1 MRQKDP
7 RLFYLTMEVTVRK
20 AGVKTVLALDDE
32 ARPAILQACHPKGDS
47 RFCLQTKPGGLIRVH
62 TSTLEPTSLYK
73 SLFISEET
81 SSDELLTLLLT
92 CFNSHDPVEQ
102 YSLYEVSIYAFS
114 TFFITSCDNFYVL
127 RKVSFN
133 VRFIGCWHSTKFLC
147 CFLFDCFLKVCS
159 AQEYQRKL
167 HPDDL
172 PLRAQQQRIQRGE
185 QCHFIVR
192 KNPHYARR
200 ILAAVSET
208 KATPLIAAPLTE
220 SNLAA
225 LDEQM
230 ADLRLNKSTGCSHS
244 SPKSTEPNAN
254 NRRYVSVY
262 LGDRTAMC
270 KKCRNNFRSCE
281 FCSKSCSR
289 RLSGSRLARIPTN
302 SNLTENVI
310 AENEVISRLT
320 YNPVYNI
327 REIRTV
333 CNSFSSLAGDKIEL
347 DTSLPQSALKRPSIN
362 NVTNGTTSTSVVRE
376 VVNNNPAKGYGNF
389 VYI

>member
-133 VRFIGCWHSTKFLC
+133 VRFIGC
-147 CFLFDCFLKVCS
+147 
-159 AQEYQRKL
+159 
-167 HPDDL
+167 
-172 PLRAQQQRIQRGE
+172 
-185 QCHFIVR
+185 
-192 KNPHYARR
+192 
-200 ILAAVSET
+200 
-208 KATPLIAAPLTE
+208 
-220 SNLAA
+220 
-225 LDEQM
+225 
-230 ADLRLNKSTGCSHS
+230 
-244 SPKSTEPNAN
+244 
-254 NRRYVSVY
+254 
-262 LGDRTAMC
+262 
-270 KKCRNNFRSCE
+270 
-281 FCSKSCSR
+281 
-289 RLSGSRLARIPTN
+289 
-302 SNLTENVI
+302 
-310 AENEVISRLT
+310 
-320 YNPVYNI
+320 
-327 REIRTV
+327 
-333 CNSFSSLAGDKIEL
+333 
-347 DTSLPQSALKRPSIN
+347 
-362 NVTNGTTSTSVVRE
+362 
-376 VVNNNPAKGYGNF
+376 
-389 VYI
+389 